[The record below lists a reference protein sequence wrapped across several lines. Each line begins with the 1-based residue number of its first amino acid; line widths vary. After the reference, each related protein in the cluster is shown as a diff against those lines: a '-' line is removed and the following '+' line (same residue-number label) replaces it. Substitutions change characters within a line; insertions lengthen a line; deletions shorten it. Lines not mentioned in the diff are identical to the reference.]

1 MSQTGLD
8 PNVSLQKVVSFV
20 DSEELAK
27 QINNLSTNGQDM
39 LSRLLIQEI
48 LNASTYFIPLIH
60 LAETEGK
67 ELIVNFLPDQV
78 QGG

>member
-1 MSQTGLD
+1 MGLD

-20 DSEELAK
+20 NNEELAT
-27 QINNLSTNGQDM
+27 QISNLTTNGQDI

-48 LNASTYFIPLIH
+48 LNASKYYIPLIH

-67 ELIVNFLPDQV
+67 ELVVNFLPDQV